1 MGFEWDTDKALSNVR
16 NHDGVRFEESK
27 AVFDD
32 PFAMTI
38 ADESDPFEQR
48 FVSVGMGALGR
59 LLVVVYTYRNDNVRI
74 ISARLAM
81 PNERA
86 QYEKGLL

>member
-38 ADESDPFEQR
+38 A
-48 FVSVGMGALGR
+48 V
-59 LLVVVYTYRNDNVRI
+59 
-74 ISARLAM
+74 
-81 PNERA
+81 
-86 QYEKGLL
+86 